1 MCIPRVDSAAIFAHL
16 VDTENEPTKAG
27 IFSIEDSGG
36 HHPTQRY
43 VGDTLVLQ
51 SEFPT
56 FHITDYLDASRG
68 RTRHQAGRSDLIRVI
83 EGSGIVNITFAP
95 RVNFGRTVTHLIV
108 KERGLIVK
116 GGNDLVCLRSP
127 AINWEIVEDG
137 RHHTAFASIDLD
149 EMGGSVK
156 LELRCGT
163 ANVQS
168 DTVGEPERRSA
179 TQLHWQKWVD
189 KLKIPKFATVDVRR
203 SAVTLKAL
211 TYRPTGAVVAA
222 ATMSLPEDMGGSRN
236 WDYRYCWLRDASFTV
251 SSLIRLGSH
260 SEAMAFLDWVL
271 NLVEN
276 RGGAERLNPL
286 ANVTGTHLAPEG
298 VLDELSGFR
307 GSKPVRINNA
317 ADSQV
322 QLDIFGPI
330 VDVICQ
336 LAKRGEPLATK
347 HWLLVNELVSAVA
360 LRWKESDEGIWEVR
374 NAPRHYTYSKLMCW
388 VAVDR
393 AIYISDYFTGEVPSG
408 WEQLRDEIAQA
419 IMENSF
425 KPELNTFT
433 SAYDGTD
440 IDASVLAAGLWG
452 FIDVSDPKFQ
462 GTIKAVEEKLF
473 VNNTVYRYKDVDDG
487 LEGEEGGWHILT
499 LWLVECY
506 LRSGRSIEAAKLFSA
521 VRKNIGSTGL
531 LSEQVN
537 PENGEALG
545 NHPQAF
551 SHLALINAAIALSE
565 TRAD

>member
-1 MCIPRVDSAAIFAHL
+1 MCLPRVDSAAIFAHL
-16 VDTENEPTKAG
+16 VDTENSPTKAG
-27 IFSIEDSGG
+27 IFSIEDSEGNI
-36 HHPTQRY
+36 PRQRY
-43 VGDTLVLQ
+43 LGDTLVLQ
-51 SEFPT
+51 SEYPT

-83 EGSGIVNITFAP
+83 EGSGVVKITFAP
-95 RVNFGRTVTHLIV
+95 RVNFGRTVTQLIA

-127 AINWEIVEDG
+127 AIDWEIVEDG
-137 RHHTAFASIDLD
+137 IHHTAFASIDLD

-156 LELRCGT
+156 LEMRCGT
-163 ANVQS
+163 ANVTS
-168 DTVGEPERRSA
+168 DALNEPERRIA
-179 TQLHWQKWVD
+179 TQNHWQKWVD

-203 SAVTLKAL
+203 SALTLKAL
-211 TYRPTGAVVAA
+211 QYRPTGAVIAA
-222 ATMSLPEDMGGSRN
+222 GTMSLPEDMGGSRN

-271 NLVEN
+271 GVVES

-286 ANVTGTHLAPEG
+286 ANVTGGHLAPEG

-307 GSKPVRINNA
+307 GSSPVRINNA
-317 ADSQV
+317 ADAQV

-330 VDVICQ
+330 VDVIAQ

-347 HWLLVNELVSAVA
+347 HWILVNELVKAVEM
-360 LRWKESDEGIWEVR
+360 RWKESDDGIWEVR
-374 NAPRHYTYSKLMCW
+374 SAPRQYTNSKLMCW

-393 AIYISDYFTGEVPSG
+393 AIFLADYFTGEVPDE
-408 WEQLRDEIAQA
+408 WVDLRKEIADA
-419 IMENSF
+419 IMENCY
-425 KPELNTFT
+425 KPEINAFT

-440 IDASVLAAGLWG
+440 IDASVMSIGLWG
-452 FIDVSDPKFQ
+452 FIDVNDPKFQ
-462 GTIKAVEEKLF
+462 GTIKAVEEKLL

-506 LRSGRSIEAAKLFSA
+506 LRSGRATDAAKLFSA
-521 VRKNIGSTGL
+521 VRKNIGATGL
-531 LSEQVN
+531 LSEQVD
-537 PENGEALG
+537 PQTGEALG

-551 SHLALINAAIALSE
+551 SHLALINAAIAIAE
-565 TRAD
+565 TRED